1 MGFCMKTNQ
10 LLSLSLTRSSFLLC
24 FPLFFGLAFLLIT
37 SGPFAATEPQQPAAP
52 QTPAENEP
60 KTEAVPFEYIMTNRP
75 DPFLPFITEKATPR
89 ETGDPNEIIEKNEP
103 LTGMQLFEPGQLSL
117 VGLLETGGEKFAMV
131 QDSTGKGYVIVTG
144 TKIGKRGVVKTI
156 SPNKV
161 LIEETAETRG
171 GKKILTYIDMVL
183 KKEGE
188 E

>member
-10 LLSLSLTRSSFLLC
+10 LPSLSLTRPSFLLC
-24 FPLFFGLAFLLIT
+24 CTLFLGLACSLIT
-37 SGPFAATEPQQPAAP
+37 SGPLTANEPQQPAP
-52 QTPAENEP
+52 QAAAASET
-60 KTEAVPFEYIMTNRP
+60 KTEPEPFEYIMTNRP
-75 DPFLPFITEKATPR
+75 DPFLPFITDKATPR
-89 ETGDPNEIIEKNEP
+89 ETGDPNEIIETDEP

-117 VGLLETGGEKFAMV
+117 VGLLEAGGEKFAMV

-144 TKIGKRGVVKTI
+144 TKIGRRGMVKTI

-171 GKKILTYIDMVL
+171 GKKILSYIDMVL

>member
-10 LLSLSLTRSSFLLC
+10 SLSLSLTRSSFLLC
-24 FPLFFGLAFLLIT
+24 FSISMILSFFCFPSA
-37 SGPFAATEPQQPAAP
+37 PAQAAEPQQPAP
-52 QTPAENEP
+52 QATSGEES
-60 KTEAVPFEYIMTNRP
+60 KSESVPFEYIQTNRP
-75 DPFLPFITEKATPR
+75 DPFLPFISEKATAR

-144 TKIGKRGVVKTI
+144 TKIGRRGVVKTI

>member
-1 MGFCMKTNQ
+1 MKTNQ
-10 LLSLSLTRSSFLLC
+10 LLSLSLTRPSFLLWC
-24 FPLFFGLAFLLIT
+24 TLFLGLAFSMIT
-37 SGPFAATEPQQPAAP
+37 SGPITANEPQQPPPQAADASE
-52 QTPAENEP
+52 TI
-60 KTEAVPFEYIMTNRP
+60 TETEPFEYIMTNRP

-89 ETGDPNEIIEKNEP
+89 ETGDPNEIVEKNEP

-117 VGLLETGGEKFAMV
+117 VGLLKTGGENFAMV

-144 TKIGKRGVVKTI
+144 TKIGRRGVVKTI

-171 GKKILTYIDMVL
+171 GKKILTHIEMVL

>member
-10 LLSLSLTRSSFLLC
+10 LLSLSLTRSSFLLY
-24 FPLFFGLAFLLIT
+24 FSLSVISIFFILPSAPLKAV
-37 SGPFAATEPQQPAAP
+37 EPQQPALLSAP
-52 QTPAENEP
+52 ED
-60 KTEAVPFEYIMTNRP
+60 KTKTDSTPFEYSMTNRP
-75 DPFLPFITEKATPR
+75 DPFLPFITEKATAR
-89 ETGDPNEIIEKNEP
+89 ETGDPNEIIDKNEP
-103 LTGMQLFEPGQLSL
+103 LSGMQLFEPGQLSL
-117 VGLLETGGEKFAMV
+117 VGLLEAGGEKFAMV

-171 GKKILTYIDMVL
+171 GKKILTYVDLVL

>member
-1 MGFCMKTNQ
+1 MKTNQ
-10 LLSLSLTRSSFLLC
+10 LPSLSLTRSSFLL
-24 FPLFFGLAFLLIT
+24 FFSFSVILSFCIFT
-37 SGPFAATEPQQPAAP
+37 SAPAQAAEPQQPAPQAP
-52 QTPAENEP
+52 SGEVKN
-60 KTEAVPFEYIMTNRP
+60 TESAPFEYIQTNRP
-75 DPFLPFITEKATPR
+75 DPFLPFISEKATAR
-89 ETGDPNEIIEKNEP
+89 ETGDPNEIIDKNEP

-144 TKIGKRGVVKTI
+144 TKIGRRGVVKTI

>member
-10 LLSLSLTRSSFLLC
+10 LLSLSLTRSSFLLY
-24 FPLFFGLAFLLIT
+24 FSLSMILLLCVLPSAPAEAVET
-37 SGPFAATEPQQPAAP
+37 QQPAPQAAP
-52 QTPAENEP
+52 GEGINTEPA
-60 KTEAVPFEYIMTNRP
+60 PFEYVQTNRP
-75 DPFLPFITEKATPR
+75 DPFLPFISEKATAR
-89 ETGDPNEIIEKNEP
+89 ETGDPNEIIDKNEP

-117 VGLLETGGEKFAMV
+117 VGLLEAGGEKFAMV

-144 TKIGKRGVVKTI
+144 TKIGRRGVVKTI